1 MVNII
6 PDDAGVTI
14 NGNWNVD
21 IVNVKIES
29 ENAFGYMNADLQLT
43 SGFSLTKDE
52 ILASMFRHKM
62 SSTPDAETR

>member
-1 MVNII
+1 MVAEI

-14 NGNWNVD
+14 NRNWNVD
-21 IVNVKIES
+21 IVSVSVES
-29 ENAFGYMNADLQLT
+29 ADPFGNIHADLQLT